1 MKLFELAM
9 RMRRW
14 TAVGI
19 ASLMA
24 AGSVASAGAAQVIK
38 LTTLAP
44 KDHSFHRS
52 LLKMG
57 QTWRQISGGQVDLI
71 VYPGGIQGGEAAM
84 VDRMNINQ
92 VQAAMLT
99 AVGLAEIEPDVSG
112 LQNMPMMFRDFA
124 EVDYV
129 QSELRPRLEKQMRAK
144 GYVVLFWAD
153 TGWVRFFSRSP
164 AVRPDDFRRL
174 KMFTWAGHSAQ
185 VDIMKESGFRPVPLE
200 TSDILVSLQNGL
212 IDAVP
217 NTPFYALYTQIYSV
231 APHML
236 EIAWAPLVGATVITS
251 RAWDRIPAAW
261 QPEFQKAAAAAGQ
274 EIRAA
279 GRAEGDQAVRTMKEK
294 WGLKVHAM
302 TPEIEAEWRQL
313 AEGIYPKI
321 RGAIVPVEIFDE
333 VQRKLATYRAERA
346 GSP

>member
-1 MKLFELAM
+1 MKSFESAR
-9 RMRRW
+9 RMWRW
-14 TAVGI
+14 TAGGI
-19 ASLMA
+19 ASVMVAGAVA
-24 AGSVASAGAAQVIK
+24 AGGATQVVK

-84 VDRMNINQ
+84 VDRMNIHQ

-124 EVDYV
+124 EVEYI
-129 QSELRPRLEKQMRAK
+129 QSQLQPRLEKQMRAK
-144 GYVVLFWAD
+144 GYMVLFWAD
-153 TGWVRFFSRSP
+153 TGWVRFFSRNP

-174 KMFTWAGHSAQ
+174 KMFTWAGSSAQ
-185 VDIMKESGFRPVPLE
+185 VDIMKESGFRPVSLE

-236 EIAWAPLVGATVITS
+236 EITWAPLVGATVMTS

-261 QPEFQKAAAAAGQ
+261 QPEFRKAAAAAGQ
-274 EIRAA
+274 EIKAA
-279 GRAEGDQAVRTMKEK
+279 GRAEGDQAVQTMKEK
-294 WGLKVHAM
+294 WGLKVHTM
-302 TPEIEAEWRQL
+302 TPEIETEWRQL

-321 RGAIVPVEIFDE
+321 RGPIVPAEIFDE
-333 VQRKLATYRAERA
+333 VQQKLAEYRAKRSTA
-346 GSP
+346 P